1 MAVYVS
7 HMTRIMMFELL
18 WNRMR
23 VLRKTMESKLDFS
36 PTMFDREVNHHILEL
51 EKYVNVYKM
60 QLDNVKKIG
69 HASKLL
75 IFLSLPSY
83 FVYVFTIVLEK
94 LVSKGDQYD
103 LDIMYIADCMIN
115 VILPLV
121 PALFAELV
129 TAEVDKI
136 RIHLTRQLLFC
147 SNNALRNRTYDA
159 LKFLK
164 LRPFKYTIWRAFSL
178 NISLPLGL
186 ISLCTTYTIV
196 MVQFSHVYG

>member
-1 MAVYVS
+1 MGVYFS

-18 WNRMR
+18 WCRMR
-23 VLRKTMESKLDFS
+23 VLRKTLESQLDFS
-36 PTMFDREVNHHILEL
+36 GNIFESEVKQHVLEL
-51 EKYVNVYKM
+51 EKYLNVYKM
-60 QLDNVKKIG
+60 LLDNLKKVG
-69 HASKLL
+69 HATKLL
-75 IFLSLPSY
+75 MEVIY
-83 FVYVFTIVLEK
+83 II
-94 LVSKGDQYD
+94 
-103 LDIMYIADCMIN
+103 DIMVNM
-115 VILPLV
+115 ILPLV

-159 LKFLK
+159 LKFLE
-164 LRPFKYTIWRAFSL
+164 LRPFKFTIWRTFSL

-196 MVQFSHVYG
+196 IIQFSHVYG